1 MSCSM
6 CERSEKAMEQKVDL
20 SETLKDIYTL
30 QCRAD
35 LDTDHFY
42 VFQAQP
48 AIKAELDKKQNA
60 VQCMEHLTEKYVAP
74 AYRKICRDFYDLSTL
89 QERLRGKQFLTCV
102 YQNVGEQWL
111 LATAVPERMDP
122 DGTLHSVVFLVRN
135 STAQIAERIT
145 TQDKLK
151 KSNRSLDE
159 NQRILHSMQNIYFS
173 GFYVDLETDAYRTL
187 FVAPWIVDFTPP
199 VGRFSRFIQDYL
211 SFIVLPEC
219 HEELQRALSRSYI
232 QKALHKE
239 TLTVARHCF
248 TQDYRSFRLG
258 EYKWN
263 RVTIIPVDLDDSGA
277 PIHVLVML
285 QDITDAK
292 QTEMEY
298 QRQIL
303 ESARRAQQANDAKT
317 EFLHRIS
324 HDIRTPING
333 IQGML
338 RIAEYYSD
346 DPVKRKQ
353 CRDKIWSAS
362 NYLLDLVNDVLDMS
376 KLESG
381 NLKLEMQPFNMNELL
396 DQIDPIMEA
405 QTVERGIQY
414 EVVRNPR
421 THLELVGSTLYIRQ
435 ILLNIAGNALKYNR
449 PGGFIKVACREL
461 SSTEDTALYQFV
473 CEDSGQGMSKE
484 FQKRMFEPFTQENSD
499 ARTNYQGT
507 GLGLAITKGLIDQMG
522 GTIEVQSEKGMG
534 STFTVNLPLAINK
547 AAVTA
552 VRPSDSPA
560 QDILRGTTILLVE
573 DNALNAEVAEFLLE
587 HAGASVLKAWNGQ
600 EGVEQFLRSS
610 PGEIDA
616 ILMDVMMPVLDGLSA
631 ARRLRALDRPDA
643 KTVPIVAMTANA
655 FVDDMEKTREAGMNA
670 HLSKPLDS
678 EKLLTVLAKL
688 IQKE

>member
-1 MSCSM
+1 
-6 CERSEKAMEQKVDL
+6 MEQRVDL

-35 LDTDHFY
+35 LDTNHFY

-48 AIKAELDKKQNA
+48 KIKAELDKKQNA
-60 VQCMEHLTEKYVAP
+60 AQCMEHLTEKYVAP
-74 AYRKICRDFYDLSTL
+74 EYRNICRDFYDLSTL

-102 YQNVGEQWL
+102 YQDVGEQWL

-187 FVAPWIVDFTPP
+187 FIAPWIVDFTPP

-362 NYLLDLVNDVLDMS
+362 NY
-376 KLESG
+376 
-381 NLKLEMQPFNMNELL
+381 
-396 DQIDPIMEA
+396 
-405 QTVERGIQY
+405 
-414 EVVRNPR
+414 
-421 THLELVGSTLYIRQ
+421 
-435 ILLNIAGNALKYNR
+435 
-449 PGGFIKVACREL
+449 
-461 SSTEDTALYQFV
+461 
-473 CEDSGQGMSKE
+473 
-484 FQKRMFEPFTQENSD
+484 
-499 ARTNYQGT
+499 QGT

-522 GTIEVQSEKGMG
+522 GTIEVQSEKGVG

-587 HAGASVLKAWNGQ
+587 RAGASVLKAWNGQ
-600 EGVEQFLRSS
+600 ESVEQFLRSS

-643 KTVPIVAMTANA
+643 KTIPIVAMTANA

>member
-1 MSCSM
+1 
-6 CERSEKAMEQKVDL
+6 MEQRVDL

-48 AIKAELDKKQNA
+48 KIKAELDKKQNA
-60 VQCMEHLTEKYVAP
+60 AQCMEHLTEKYVAP
-74 AYRKICRDFYDLSTL
+74 EYRNICRDFYDLSTL

-102 YQNVGEQWL
+102 YQDVGEQWL

-135 STAQIAERIT
+135 STAQVAERIT
-145 TQDKLK
+145 TQDKLE

-219 HEELQRALSRSYI
+219 HEELQQALSRSYI

-338 RIAEYYSD
+338 RIAEYYGD

-396 DQIDPIMEA
+396 DQINPIMEA

-414 EVVRNPR
+414 EVVRDPR

-522 GTIEVQSEKGMG
+522 GTIEVQSEKGVG

-643 KTVPIVAMTANA
+643 KTIPIVAMTANA

>member
-6 CERSEKAMEQKVDL
+6 CERSEEAMEQRVDL

-48 AIKAELDKKQNA
+48 KIKAELDKKQNA
-60 VQCMEHLTEKYVAP
+60 AQCMEHLTEKYVAP
-74 AYRKICRDFYDLSTL
+74 EYRNICRDFYDLSTL

-102 YQNVGEQWL
+102 YQDVGEQWL

-362 NYLLDLVNDVLDMS
+362 NY
-376 KLESG
+376 
-381 NLKLEMQPFNMNELL
+381 
-396 DQIDPIMEA
+396 
-405 QTVERGIQY
+405 
-414 EVVRNPR
+414 
-421 THLELVGSTLYIRQ
+421 
-435 ILLNIAGNALKYNR
+435 
-449 PGGFIKVACREL
+449 
-461 SSTEDTALYQFV
+461 
-473 CEDSGQGMSKE
+473 
-484 FQKRMFEPFTQENSD
+484 
-499 ARTNYQGT
+499 QGT

-522 GTIEVQSEKGMG
+522 GTIEVQSEKGVG

-587 HAGASVLKAWNGQ
+587 RAGASVLKAWNGQ
-600 EGVEQFLRSS
+600 ESVEQFLRSS

-643 KTVPIVAMTANA
+643 KTIPIVAMTANA

>member
-1 MSCSM
+1 
-6 CERSEKAMEQKVDL
+6 
-20 SETLKDIYTL
+20 
-30 QCRAD
+30 
-35 LDTDHFY
+35 
-42 VFQAQP
+42 
-48 AIKAELDKKQNA
+48 
-60 VQCMEHLTEKYVAP
+60 
-74 AYRKICRDFYDLSTL
+74 
-89 QERLRGKQFLTCV
+89 
-102 YQNVGEQWL
+102 
-111 LATAVPERMDP
+111 
-122 DGTLHSVVFLVRN
+122 
-135 STAQIAERIT
+135 
-145 TQDKLK
+145 
-151 KSNRSLDE
+151 
-159 NQRILHSMQNIYFS
+159 
-173 GFYVDLETDAYRTL
+173 
-187 FVAPWIVDFTPP
+187 
-199 VGRFSRFIQDYL
+199 
-211 SFIVLPEC
+211 
-219 HEELQRALSRSYI
+219 
-232 QKALHKE
+232 
-239 TLTVARHCF
+239 
-248 TQDYRSFRLG
+248 
-258 EYKWN
+258 
-263 RVTIIPVDLDDSGA
+263 
-277 PIHVLVML
+277 
-285 QDITDAK
+285 
-292 QTEMEY
+292 
-298 QRQIL
+298 
-303 ESARRAQQANDAKT
+303 
-317 EFLHRIS
+317 
-324 HDIRTPING
+324 
-333 IQGML
+333 
-338 RIAEYYSD
+338 
-346 DPVKRKQ
+346 
-353 CRDKIWSAS
+353 
-362 NYLLDLVNDVLDMS
+362 MS

-414 EVVRNPR
+414 EIVRNPR

-522 GTIEVQSEKGMG
+522 GTIEVQSEKGVG

-643 KTVPIVAMTANA
+643 KTIPIVAMTANA

-678 EKLLTVLAKL
+678 QKLLTVLAKL

>member
-6 CERSEKAMEQKVDL
+6 CERSEEAMEQKVDL

-219 HEELQRALSRSYI
+219 HEGLQRALSRSYI

-338 RIAEYYSD
+338 RIAEYYGD

-396 DQIDPIMEA
+396 DQINPIMEA

-461 SSTEDTALYQFV
+461 SNTEDTALYQFV

-522 GTIEVQSEKGMG
+522 GTIEVQSEKGVG

-643 KTVPIVAMTANA
+643 KTIPIVAMTANA

-678 EKLLTVLAKL
+678 GKLLTVLAKL

>member
-1 MSCSM
+1 
-6 CERSEKAMEQKVDL
+6 MEQRVDL

-35 LDTDHFY
+35 LDTNHFY

-102 YQNVGEQWL
+102 YQDVGEQWL

-135 STAQIAERIT
+135 STAQVAERIT

-219 HEELQRALSRSYI
+219 HEELQRVLSRSYI

-338 RIAEYYSD
+338 RIAEYYGD

-396 DQIDPIMEA
+396 DQINPIMEA

-522 GTIEVQSEKGMG
+522 GTIEVQSEKGVG

-587 HAGASVLKAWNGQ
+587 RAGASVLKAWNGQ

-643 KTVPIVAMTANA
+643 KTIPIVAMTANA

>member
-6 CERSEKAMEQKVDL
+6 CERSEEAMKQRVDL

-48 AIKAELDKKQNA
+48 KIKAELDKKQNA
-60 VQCMEHLTEKYVAP
+60 AQCMEHLTEKYVAP
-74 AYRKICRDFYDLSTL
+74 EYRNICRDFYDLSTL

-102 YQNVGEQWL
+102 YQDVGEQWL

-135 STAQIAERIT
+135 STAQVAERIT

-219 HEELQRALSRSYI
+219 HEELQQALSRSYI

-338 RIAEYYSD
+338 RIAEYYGD

-396 DQIDPIMEA
+396 DQINPIMEA
-405 QTVERGIQY
+405 QAVERGIQY

-449 PGGFIKVACREL
+449 PGGFIKVVCREL
-461 SSTEDTALYQFV
+461 SSTEDTAFYQFV

-522 GTIEVQSEKGMG
+522 GTIEVQSEKGVG

-552 VRPSDSPA
+552 VRPSDSSA

-643 KTVPIVAMTANA
+643 KTIPIVAMTANA
-655 FVDDMEKTREAGMNA
+655 FMDDMEKTREAGMNA

>member
-1 MSCSM
+1 MW
-6 CERSEKAMEQKVDL
+6 
-20 SETLKDIYTL
+20 
-30 QCRAD
+30 
-35 LDTDHFY
+35 
-42 VFQAQP
+42 
-48 AIKAELDKKQNA
+48 
-60 VQCMEHLTEKYVAP
+60 
-74 AYRKICRDFYDLSTL
+74 
-89 QERLRGKQFLTCV
+89 
-102 YQNVGEQWL
+102 GEQWL

-145 TQDKLK
+145 TQDQLK

-173 GFYVDLETDAYRTL
+173 GFYVDLETDQYRTL

-199 VGRFSRFIQDYL
+199 VGRFSQFIEDYL
-211 SFIVLPEC
+211 NFIVLPEC
-219 HEELQRALSRSYI
+219 HEELQRVLSRSYI

-239 TLTVARHCF
+239 TLTVVRHCF
-248 TQDYRSFRLG
+248 MQDYRSFRLG

-285 QDITDAK
+285 QDITEAK
-292 QTEMEY
+292 QTELEY

-303 ESARRAQQANDAKT
+303 ESARRAQQASDAKT

-338 RIAEYYSD
+338 RIAEYYGD

-353 CRDKIWSAS
+353 CRDKIWNAS

-396 DQIDPIMEA
+396 DQINPIMEA
-405 QTVERGIQY
+405 QSVEHGVRY
-414 EVVRNPR
+414 EIGRNPR
-421 THLELVGSTLYIRQ
+421 THLELIGSALYIRQ
-435 ILLNIAGNALKYNR
+435 ILLNIAGNALKYNH

-473 CEDSGQGMSKE
+473 CEDNGQGMSEE

-522 GTIEVQSEKGMG
+522 GTIEVQSEKGVG
-534 STFTVNLPLAINK
+534 SIFTVNLPLAINK

-552 VRPSDSPA
+552 ARPSDSPA
-560 QDILRGTTILLVE
+560 RDDVLRGRTILLVE

-587 HAGASVLKAWNGQ
+587 RAGASVLKAWNGQ

-643 KTVPIVAMTANA
+643 KTIPIVAMTANA
-655 FVDDMEKTREAGMNA
+655 FADDIERTREAGMDA

-678 EKLLTVLAKL
+678 KKLLAVLANL
-688 IQKE
+688 IRKE

>member
-1 MSCSM
+1 
-6 CERSEKAMEQKVDL
+6 MEQRVDL

-35 LDTDHFY
+35 LDTNHFY

-102 YQNVGEQWL
+102 YQDVGEQWL

-135 STAQIAERIT
+135 STAQVAERIT

-219 HEELQRALSRSYI
+219 HEELQRVLSRSYI

-338 RIAEYYSD
+338 RIAEYYGD

-396 DQIDPIMEA
+396 DQINPIMEA

-522 GTIEVQSEKGMG
+522 GTIEVQSEKDVG

-587 HAGASVLKAWNGQ
+587 RAGASVLKAWNGQ

-643 KTVPIVAMTANA
+643 KTIPIVAMTANA

>member
-6 CERSEKAMEQKVDL
+6 CERSEEAMEQRVDL

-48 AIKAELDKKQNA
+48 KIKAELDKKQNA
-60 VQCMEHLTEKYVAP
+60 AQCMEHLTEKYVAP
-74 AYRKICRDFYDLSTL
+74 EYRNICRDFYDLSTL

-102 YQNVGEQWL
+102 YQDVGEQWL

-173 GFYVDLETDAYRTL
+173 GFYVDLETDAYRAL

-338 RIAEYYSD
+338 RIAEYYGD

-522 GTIEVQSEKGMG
+522 GTIEVQSEKGVG

-560 QDILRGTTILLVE
+560 QDTLRGTTILLVE

-643 KTVPIVAMTANA
+643 KTIPIVAMTANA

>member
-1 MSCSM
+1 M
-6 CERSEKAMEQKVDL
+6 
-20 SETLKDIYTL
+20 
-30 QCRAD
+30 
-35 LDTDHFY
+35 
-42 VFQAQP
+42 
-48 AIKAELDKKQNA
+48 
-60 VQCMEHLTEKYVAP
+60 
-74 AYRKICRDFYDLSTL
+74 
-89 QERLRGKQFLTCV
+89 
-102 YQNVGEQWL
+102 
-111 LATAVPERMDP
+111 
-122 DGTLHSVVFLVRN
+122 
-135 STAQIAERIT
+135 
-145 TQDKLK
+145 
-151 KSNRSLDE
+151 
-159 NQRILHSMQNIYFS
+159 
-173 GFYVDLETDAYRTL
+173 
-187 FVAPWIVDFTPP
+187 
-199 VGRFSRFIQDYL
+199 
-211 SFIVLPEC
+211 
-219 HEELQRALSRSYI
+219 
-232 QKALHKE
+232 
-239 TLTVARHCF
+239 ARHCF

-338 RIAEYYSD
+338 RIAEYYGD

-522 GTIEVQSEKGMG
+522 GTIEVQSEKGVG

-552 VRPSDSPA
+552 ARPSDSPA
-560 QDILRGTTILLVE
+560 QDTLRGTTILLVE

-587 HAGASVLKAWNGQ
+587 RAGASVLKAWNGQ

-643 KTVPIVAMTANA
+643 KTIPIVAMTANA

-688 IQKE
+688 IRKE

>member
-1 MSCSM
+1 
-6 CERSEKAMEQKVDL
+6 MEQRVDL

-35 LDTDHFY
+35 LDTNHFY

-102 YQNVGEQWL
+102 YQDVGEQWL

-135 STAQIAERIT
+135 STAQVAERIT

-219 HEELQRALSRSYI
+219 HEELQRVLSRSYI

-338 RIAEYYSD
+338 RIAEYYGD

-522 GTIEVQSEKGMG
+522 GTIEVQSEKGVG

-643 KTVPIVAMTANA
+643 KTIPIVAMTANA

-678 EKLLTVLAKL
+678 QKLLTVLAKL

>member
-6 CERSEKAMEQKVDL
+6 CERSEEAMEQRVDL

-35 LDTDHFY
+35 PDTNHFY

-48 AIKAELDKKQNA
+48 KIKTELDKKQNA
-60 VQCMEHLTEKYVAP
+60 AQCMEHLTEKYVAP

-89 QERLRGKQFLTCV
+89 QERLRGKQFLTGV
-102 YQNVGEQWL
+102 YQDVGEQWL

-135 STAQIAERIT
+135 STAQVAERIT
-145 TQDKLK
+145 TQDKLE

-173 GFYVDLETDAYRTL
+173 GFYVDLETDTYRTL

-219 HEELQRALSRSYI
+219 HEELQRVLSRSYI

-396 DQIDPIMEA
+396 DQINPIMEA

-414 EVVRNPR
+414 EIVRDPR
-421 THLELVGSTLYIRQ
+421 MHLELVGSALYIRQ

-522 GTIEVQSEKGMG
+522 GTIEVQSEKGVG

-552 VRPSDSPA
+552 ARPSDSPA

-643 KTVPIVAMTANA
+643 KTIPIVAMTANA
-655 FVDDMEKTREAGMNA
+655 FMDDMEKTREAGMNA

>member
-1 MSCSM
+1 
-6 CERSEKAMEQKVDL
+6 
-20 SETLKDIYTL
+20 
-30 QCRAD
+30 
-35 LDTDHFY
+35 
-42 VFQAQP
+42 
-48 AIKAELDKKQNA
+48 
-60 VQCMEHLTEKYVAP
+60 
-74 AYRKICRDFYDLSTL
+74 
-89 QERLRGKQFLTCV
+89 
-102 YQNVGEQWL
+102 
-111 LATAVPERMDP
+111 
-122 DGTLHSVVFLVRN
+122 
-135 STAQIAERIT
+135 
-145 TQDKLK
+145 
-151 KSNRSLDE
+151 
-159 NQRILHSMQNIYFS
+159 
-173 GFYVDLETDAYRTL
+173 
-187 FVAPWIVDFTPP
+187 
-199 VGRFSRFIQDYL
+199 
-211 SFIVLPEC
+211 
-219 HEELQRALSRSYI
+219 
-232 QKALHKE
+232 
-239 TLTVARHCF
+239 
-248 TQDYRSFRLG
+248 
-258 EYKWN
+258 
-263 RVTIIPVDLDDSGA
+263 
-277 PIHVLVML
+277 ML

-338 RIAEYYSD
+338 RIAEYYGD

-396 DQIDPIMEA
+396 DQINPIMEA

-414 EVVRNPR
+414 EIVRNPR

-522 GTIEVQSEKGMG
+522 GTIEVQSEKGVG

-560 QDILRGTTILLVE
+560 QDTLRGTTILLVE

-643 KTVPIVAMTANA
+643 KTIPIVAMTANA

>member
-6 CERSEKAMEQKVDL
+6 CERSEEAMKQRVDL

-48 AIKAELDKKQNA
+48 KIKAELDKKQNA
-60 VQCMEHLTEKYVAP
+60 AQCMEHLTEKYVAP
-74 AYRKICRDFYDLSTL
+74 EYRNICRDFYDLSTL

-102 YQNVGEQWL
+102 YQDVGEQWL

-135 STAQIAERIT
+135 STAQVAERIT

-219 HEELQRALSRSYI
+219 HEELQQALSRSYI

-338 RIAEYYSD
+338 RIAEYYGD

-396 DQIDPIMEA
+396 DQINPIMEA
-405 QTVERGIQY
+405 QAVERGIQY

-449 PGGFIKVACREL
+449 PGGFIKVVCREL
-461 SSTEDTALYQFV
+461 SSTEDTAFYQFV

-522 GTIEVQSEKGMG
+522 GTIEVQSEKGVG

-552 VRPSDSPA
+552 VRPSDSSA

-643 KTVPIVAMTANA
+643 KTIPIVAMTANA
-655 FVDDMEKTREAGMNA
+655 FMDDMEKTREAGMNA

-678 EKLLTVLAKL
+678 QKLLTVLAKL

>member
-1 MSCSM
+1 
-6 CERSEKAMEQKVDL
+6 MEQRVDL

-35 LDTDHFY
+35 LDTNHFY

-102 YQNVGEQWL
+102 YQDVGEQWL

-135 STAQIAERIT
+135 STAQVAERIT

-219 HEELQRALSRSYI
+219 HEELQRVLSRSYI

-338 RIAEYYSD
+338 RIAEYYGD

-396 DQIDPIMEA
+396 DQINPIMEA

-522 GTIEVQSEKGMG
+522 GTIEVQSEKGVG

-587 HAGASVLKAWNGQ
+587 RAGASVLKAWNGQ

-643 KTVPIVAMTANA
+643 KTIPIVAMTANA
-655 FVDDMEKTREAGMNA
+655 FMDDMEKTREAGMNA

-678 EKLLTVLAKL
+678 QKLLTVLAKL

>member
-6 CERSEKAMEQKVDL
+6 CERSEEAMEQRVDL

-35 LDTDHFY
+35 LDTNHFY

-102 YQNVGEQWL
+102 YQDVGEQWL

-135 STAQIAERIT
+135 STAQVAERIT

-219 HEELQRALSRSYI
+219 HEELQRVLSRSYI

-338 RIAEYYSD
+338 RIAEYYGD

-396 DQIDPIMEA
+396 DQINPIMEA

-522 GTIEVQSEKGMG
+522 GTIEVQSEKDVG

-587 HAGASVLKAWNGQ
+587 RAGASVLKAWNGQ

-643 KTVPIVAMTANA
+643 KTIPIVAMTANA